1 MKLRLLKEWN
11 GKAPGKVGVFLSEY
25 GEQLIKDGIAE
36 LLDEALSWRRC
47 LRKPRFSK
55 NQYTFQFQCQWIISK
70 VRMVMKKKRKLIN
83 QKNKITWQLLALLM
97 GR

>member
-36 LLDEALSWRRC
+36 LLDESYVVEEMPKKAEAQQEPVYIPIPVPINYFQGQDTDEEEEKIN
-47 LRKPRFSK
+47 KP
-55 NQYTFQFQCQWIISK
+55 
-70 VRMVMKKKRKLIN
+70 KK
-83 QKNKITWQLLALLM
+83 
-97 GR
+97 